1 MDAAEI
7 TVRTLQYGTG
17 LLGAGV
23 LAALLWAGE
32 KPGRA
37 SRMALALC
45 CGLLA
50 AGALANGLIFSHA
63 VLDSWPEVFSP
74 DGAVFILTTFDPALG
89 FLARTILAGLALG
102 ALLVWRGQSGAWAAL
117 ALLAAALASFAWTGH
132 AASGEGLQGG
142 LHKASTVAHILAAAV
157 WLGALGLFLSRLF
170 APQAASRDY
179 RQRTAQ
185 LLSCFSGIGSVAV
198 AALVITGVTNTVLVA
213 GPGRVMSTLETAY
226 GSWLI
231 VKLALF
237 AGMVGLAALNRFV
250 LAPALAQRLTDQAA
264 GRIRWAVL
272 VEAGLGAGVVACV
285 AVLGIT
291 PPHSG

>member
-1 MDAAEI
+1 METVEI
-7 TVRTLQYGTG
+7 LVRAMQYGTG
-17 LLGAGV
+17 LASPGI
-23 LAALLWAGE
+23 LAAILWAGE
-32 KPGRA
+32 KPGRTG
-37 SRMALALC
+37 RLVLAGC

-50 AGALANGLIFSHA
+50 LSSFANGLVFSHA
-63 VLDSWPEVFSP
+63 VLDSWREVFSP

-102 ALLVWRGQSGAWAAL
+102 ALLVWRGQPGAWTAL
-117 ALLAAALASFAWTGH
+117 VLLAAALASFAWTGH
-132 AASGEGLQGG
+132 AASGEGLQSG
-142 LHKASTVAHILAAAV
+142 LHKASTVTHILAAAV

-170 APQAASRDY
+170 GPQAAGRDY

-185 LLSCFSGIGSVAV
+185 LLSRFSGIGSVAV

-213 GPGRVMSTLETAY
+213 GPGQVMSTLETAY

-250 LAPALAQRLTDQAA
+250 LAPALAQHLTDQAA
-264 GRIRWAVL
+264 GRIRLAVL
-272 VEAGLGAGVVACV
+272 VEVGLGAGVVACV
-285 AVLGIT
+285 AVLGVT